1 MHYML
6 KVLEA
11 AEVFEQALKDG
22 TGYLDAL
29 GSYSWE
35 GKEGDRCPLWSTPV
49 MHQLFDGL
57 HLCMHA
63 HEVMLRATVPDHRV
77 RPRYWAEVGQCR

>member
-29 GSYSWE
+29 GE
-35 GKEGDRCPLWSTPV
+35 L
-49 MHQLFDGL
+49 
-57 HLCMHA
+57 
-63 HEVMLRATVPDHRV
+63 
-77 RPRYWAEVGQCR
+77 